1 MLFLDNQ
8 QTWSGQDISQDS
20 GIFPQRPVTAKRTCG
35 IIPENGKARKSG
47 VMDMEKKIDQLVAM
61 VGQILEKQ
69 TEHRLILDEHTKIL
83 EENTKRLD
91 GIEQRIDKIEKHL
104 EYISYKLSEHDRDIY
119 LLKKSK

>member
-1 MLFLDNQ
+1 
-8 QTWSGQDISQDS
+8 
-20 GIFPQRPVTAKRTCG
+20 
-35 IIPENGKARKSG
+35 
-47 VMDMEKKIDQLVAM
+47 MDMEKKIDQLVAM